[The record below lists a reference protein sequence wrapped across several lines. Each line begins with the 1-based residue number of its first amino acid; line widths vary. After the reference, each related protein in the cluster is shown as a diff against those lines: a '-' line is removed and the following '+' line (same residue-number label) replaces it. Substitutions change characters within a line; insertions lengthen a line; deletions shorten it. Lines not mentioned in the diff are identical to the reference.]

1 MDFGYIMGQRQFQS
15 EVYANERYTQ
25 FKLDMKHGRQ
35 DLVGIYGKS
44 QRGVVSRRHWG
55 EIHAVE

>member
-1 MDFGYIMGQRQFQS
+1 MGQRQFQS